1 MNDRIA
7 PLVNMAMLRRYKTL
21 FTCFNRIW
29 VFFVMQISIGE
40 DINESGIVINNPLS
54 LLQNPFIPVWS
65 LSGCHALL
73 YSCKRSVDCG
83 GFGLSDAGFELSA
96 TIFNPVERPYR
107 IKCSRV
113 FPY

>member
-54 LLQNPFIPVWS
+54 LCKPIHPGVELER
-65 LSGCHALL
+65 LSCLVVQL
-73 YSCKRSVDCG
+73 
-83 GFGLSDAGFELSA
+83 
-96 TIFNPVERPYR
+96 
-107 IKCSRV
+107 
-113 FPY
+113 